1 MGEVLSLIV
10 LCVLGFVG
18 FLIYNANTKGGNQ
31 GVVLPIKKRFKNAD
45 DMQRQFKEAY
55 LWACSVFG
63 VKENVYDTLDEDC
76 AKYPNLGV
84 VYHTY
89 YTVSGSTYSHY
100 PNIPQTNNRVRTWDD
115 VTQQEN
121 FVIEFLGIVNKLR
134 NCIDDE
140 EVKLFTKYNIPF
152 KNLLTREFEVNT
164 MKLFS
169 LPQ

>member
-1 MGEVLSLIV
+1 MGVILFLIV

-31 GVVLPIKKRFKNAD
+31 GVVLPIKQRFKNAD
-45 DMQRQFKEAY
+45 DMQRQFLEAY
-55 LWACSVFG
+55 TWTCNVFG
-63 VKENVYDTLDEDC
+63 VRKNVYDGLDE
-76 AKYPNLGV
+76 KISEYPSLGV
-84 VYHTY
+84 NYFTY
-89 YTVSGSTYSHY
+89 YYVSKYSENY
-100 PNIPQTNNRVRTWDD
+100 PNIPQTNSSIRTWDN
-115 VTQQEN
+115 VTQQEK
-121 FVIEFLGIVNKLR
+121 FVVEFLGIVNRLR
-134 NCIDDE
+134 NRIDDE

>member
-1 MGEVLSLIV
+1 MGVILFLIV
-10 LCVLGFVG
+10 LCALGFVG
-18 FLIYNANTKGGNQ
+18 FLIYNADTKDDNQ
-31 GVVLPIKKRFKNAD
+31 GVVLPIKQRFKNAD
-45 DMQRQFKEAY
+45 DMQRQFLEAY
-55 LWACSVFG
+55 IWACNVFG
-63 VKENVYDTLDEDC
+63 VKKNVYDTLYENC
-76 AKYPNLGV
+76 VKYPSLGV

-89 YTVSGSTYSHY
+89 YEVSTSTYSHY
-100 PNIPQTNNRVRTWDD
+100 PNIPQTNNKVRTWDN
-115 VTQQEN
+115 VIQQEK

-134 NCIDDE
+134 NSIDAE

>member
-1 MGEVLSLIV
+1 MGVILFLIV
-10 LCVLGFVG
+10 LCALGFVG
-18 FLIYNANTKGGNQ
+18 FLIYNADTKDDNQ
-31 GVVLPIKKRFKNAD
+31 GVVLPIKQRFKNAD

-55 LWACSVFG
+55 LWACAVFG
-63 VKENVYDTLDEDC
+63 VRKSVYDVLDKNISE
-76 AKYPNLGV
+76 YPSLGIR
-84 VYHTY
+84 YFTY
-89 YTVSGSTYSHY
+89 YYVSKYSENY
-100 PNIPQTNNRVRTWDD
+100 PNIPQTNSSIHTWGD
-115 VTQQEN
+115 VTQQEK

-134 NCIDDE
+134 NCIDAE

>member
-1 MGEVLSLIV
+1 MGVILFLIV
-10 LCVLGFVG
+10 LCALGFVG
-18 FLIYNANTKGGNQ
+18 LLIYNANTKDVNQ
-31 GVVLPIKKRFKNAD
+31 GVVLPIKQRFKNAD
-45 DMQRQFKEAY
+45 DMQRQFLEAY
-55 LWACSVFG
+55 IWACVVFG
-63 VKENVYDTLDEDC
+63 VRKNVYDILDEGVSE
-76 AKYPNLGV
+76 YPSLGIN
-84 VYHTY
+84 YFTY
-89 YTVSGSTYSHY
+89 YYVSKYSENY
-100 PNIPQTNNRVRTWDD
+100 PNIHKTNSSIRTWDN

-134 NCIDDE
+134 NSIDAE

>member
-1 MGEVLSLIV
+1 MGEVLFLIV

-18 FLIYNANTKGGNQ
+18 FLIYSADTKDDNQ
-31 GVVLPIKKRFKNAD
+31 GVMLPIKQRFKNAD

-55 LWACSVFG
+55 LWACEMFG

-76 AKYPNLGV
+76 AKYPSLGV
-84 VYHTY
+84 MYHTY
-89 YTVSGSTYSHY
+89 YTVSGSTYYCY

-115 VTQQEN
+115 LTQQEK
-121 FVIEFLGIVNKLR
+121 FVVEFLEIVNKLR
-134 NCIDDE
+134 NRIDAE

>member
-1 MGEVLSLIV
+1 MGVALFLTI
-10 LCVLGFVG
+10 LCALGFVG
-18 FLIYNANTKGGNQ
+18 FLIYNADTKDDNQ
-31 GVVLPIKKRFKNAD
+31 GVVLPIKQRFKNAD

-55 LWACSVFG
+55 LWACNVFG
-63 VKENVYDTLDEDC
+63 VKKNVYDTLDEDC
-76 AKYPNLGV
+76 AKYPSLGV

-89 YTVSGSTYSHY
+89 YEVSTSTYSCY
-100 PNIPQTNNRVRTWDD
+100 PNIPQTNSRILVWDD
-115 VTQQEN
+115 VTQQEK
-121 FVIEFLGIVNKLR
+121 FVVEFLGVVNKLR